1 MEKTKCRLNRRLPEL
16 YAETAPPLEC
26 FRHNLYFS
34 IICRFGENRCLCPF
48 QTALSEM
55 VARFLPY

>member
-26 FRHNLYFS
+26 FRH
-34 IICRFGENRCLCPF
+34 
-48 QTALSEM
+48 
-55 VARFLPY
+55 

>member
-26 FRHNLYFS
+26 LRHNLYFS
-34 IICRFGENRCLCPF
+34 IICRLSANRCLCPF
-48 QTALSEM
+48 QT
-55 VARFLPY
+55 V

>member
-16 YAETAPPLEC
+16 YAETAPALEC

-34 IICRFGENRCLCPF
+34 IICRFGANLCLCPF
-48 QTALSEM
+48 QT
-55 VARFLPY
+55 V